1 MSNLL
6 GLSIDVGSLGWTLI
20 DNDSMKIKAMGTYV
34 FPNGSENYGS
44 GVREVSKRSIRT
56 QNRIKRMRYS
66 RKRMR
71 KKFLIKL
78 LVEFDMCPIKK
89 SDIKQGTFGSYFE
102 KKDFIDWM
110 KLNPYELRVKALR
123 EKISLHELGRIF
135 YHMSKRRGFP
145 FGKRDTDTKT
155 NMLFTG
161 IPDSNRTGIVELKN
175 KIKKETLGEYF
186 NSILPKEN
194 TSYQSSDVKVRN
206 RFVDRE
212 MYVREAHQLWNK
224 QTEYYPELT
233 DDIRNKLIGSPS
245 NNSLLKGA
253 VFYQKPLRSQK
264 YKVGKCKFES
274 SKSRCSVS
282 NLVYQDF
289 LAFKWID
296 TIKKGGKKLSQ
307 HDREKIYFF
316 FMTNSKFSF
325 KEIKTLLNAETSSFN
340 KKDNDVIYGSRLNSQ
355 LSDEDLFGEDWFSM
369 PFSKRKEIWDALYF
383 FNSHEKLENH
393 ARQKWGLGDH
403 AARTISKL
411 SVDKRYAPISE
422 KAAKNI
428 LFFLKRGVSYE
439 LSVVLAG
446 VKNSLKDVWSN
457 IEENDIQFIINRVVN
472 LYKENIHGGF
482 IPVLKEFLI
491 DEMQFSDFQIKK
503 LYGVQAQ
510 KIDFSINKKF
520 PYGAKEDKEI
530 IDFKNPLL
538 KNALFQTRKI
548 VNSIIDKFGAVDEI
562 KAELNTNLKTN
573 KFQRYIYRLDQ
584 RRVARNRD
592 RYINMIRSISEN
604 LTQLNLLKM
613 ELWEECKGTCPFT
626 GDPIPM
632 GLLFTHQIKVIY
644 IHPWSVSLNDSP
656 QNKTLCFSHFSDNL
670 DHKSPY
676 SYFNEEAPDQWEEV
690 LHRAKKLFSNTYDYP
705 SNHKKFRRF
714 AKRYYQRKYI
724 NNQLDDPNFVS
735 REVACFL
742 SKISFKVSVSSDYTT
757 NHLTRV
763 LSLDN
768 LIDSSSEKFKYKDYR
783 NYALKSYVA
792 AIRSIDNLKE
802 LAARNKYSHRIEQ
815 SPFPVPH
822 SEFRNE
828 LKYFLN
834 SMLVSHKKSDRFYS
848 TRRVDYK
855 NKNFTISHRSFS
867 PRGSLHK
874 DSIYGKRTPPNVKTA
889 YHIRKPLESIR
900 TVGQIEKIVDVNVRN
915 AVLKVLK
922 KTHLSNR
929 DSFQPHKVFFRTKAD
944 GSKTTKVFLPN
955 KNGDPV
961 PVNKVRI
968 RESLNSAV
976 KLKNDIDQYVNLRNN
991 HHVLIY
997 RDQENILKEE
1007 VVSFWE
1013 FIKRKKSGSPLYK
1026 APNRKCEIITAL
1038 HINDMFLMDIHD
1050 VDHPLEELTI
1060 DFLSQHL
1067 YRVQKLSSHFYEFRQ
1082 AFNNRLDS
1090 TEYPNYIR
1098 INNFGSKK
1106 TGWLTYNPIK
1116 VEVSPIG
1123 EITYAKEKY
1132 ISKRKKV
1139 IL

>member
-34 FPNGSENYGS
+34 FPIGSENYGS
-44 GVREVSKRSIRT
+44 GIREVSKRSIRT
-56 QNRIKRMRYS
+56 QNRIKRLRYS

-78 LVEFDMCPIKK
+78 LVKFNMCPIKE
-89 SDIKQGTFGSYFE
+89 SDIQGGTFASYFE
-102 KKDFIDWM
+102 NKDFNDWM
-110 KLNPYELRVKALR
+110 KLNPYELRTKALR

-135 YHMSKRRGFP
+135 YHMSKRRGFS
-145 FGKRDTDTKT
+145 FGKRDVDIKT
-155 NMLFTG
+155 NMLYKG
-161 IPDSNRTGIVELKN
+161 IPNSNRTGIIELKN
-175 KIKKETLGEYF
+175 KIKKKTLGEYF

-194 TSYQSSDVKVRN
+194 ISYQSSDVKVRN

-212 MYVREAHQLWNK
+212 MYVSEAHQLWNK
-224 QTEYYPELT
+224 QTAYYPELT
-233 DDIRNKLIGSPS
+233 NDIRDKLIGSPS
-245 NNSLLKGA
+245 NNSLIKGA

-264 YKVGKCKFES
+264 HKVGKCAFES

-289 LAFKWID
+289 LAYKWID
-296 TIKKGGKKLSQ
+296 TIKKEGKKLSQ
-307 HDREKIYFF
+307 NEREKIYFF
-316 FMTNSKFSF
+316 FMTNSKFNF
-325 KEIKTLLNAETSSFN
+325 EEIRELLDAKTSNFN
-340 KKDNDVIYGSRLNSQ
+340 KKDNDVIYGSRLNSR
-355 LSDEDLFGEDWFSM
+355 LSDGDIFGMDWFSM

-393 ARQKWGLGDH
+393 ARQKWGMDVH
-403 AARTISKL
+403 KARAISSV

-446 VKNSLKDVWSN
+446 VKNSLNNVWSN

-472 LYKENIHGGF
+472 LYRENIHGGF
-482 IPVLKEFLI
+482 IPALQEFLI

-510 KIDFSINKKF
+510 TIDVSINKKF
-520 PYGAKEDKEI
+520 PYGVKEDKEI

-538 KNALFQTRKI
+538 KNALFQTRKV
-548 VNSIIDKFGAVDEI
+548 VNNLVDKYGAIDEI

-573 KFQRYIYRLDQ
+573 KFQRFIYLLDQ
-584 RRVARNRD
+584 RRVARNRG
-592 RYINMIRSISEN
+592 RYINKIGSISEN

-626 GDPIPM
+626 GDHIPM
-632 GLLFTHQIKVIY
+632 GLLFTDKIKVVY

-656 QNKTLCFSHFSDNL
+656 LNKTLCFSHFSDNL
-670 DHKSPY
+670 DQKSPY
-676 SYFNEEAPDQWEEV
+676 SYFNEEAPHQWEEV
-690 LHRAKKLFSNTYDYP
+690 LQRAKKLFSNTYDYP
-705 SNHKKFRRF
+705 SNHKKFRKF
-714 AKRYYQRKYI
+714 AKRYYRRKYI
-724 NNQLDDPNFVS
+724 NNQLDDPNFIS

-742 SKISFKVSVSSDYTT
+742 SKISLKVSVSSDYTSD
-757 NHLTRV
+757 HFIRA

-768 LIDSSSEKFKYKDYR
+768 IIDTSSEKFKYKDHR

-792 AIRSIDNLKE
+792 AIRSIDYLKE
-802 LAARNKYSHRIEQ
+802 LAARNKYTYGIEQ
-815 SPFPVPH
+815 PPFPVPH

-834 SMLVSHKKSDRFYS
+834 SMLVSHKKSDLFYS

-855 NKNFTISHRSFS
+855 KKNFTISQRSFS

-874 DSIYGKRTPPNVKTA
+874 DSIYGKRTSPNEKPA

-900 TVGQIEKIVDVNVRN
+900 TVTQIEKIVDANVRN
-915 AVLKVLK
+915 AVFKVLK
-922 KTHLSNR
+922 KAHLSNR
-929 DSFQPHKVFFRTKAD
+929 DSFVPHKVFFRTKAD
-944 GSKTTKVFLPN
+944 GRKTTKVFLPN

-997 RDQENILKEE
+997 KNEENILKEK

-1013 FIKRKKSGSPLYK
+1013 FIKRIKSGAPLYK
-1026 APNRKCEIITAL
+1026 TPNRKCEILTAL
-1038 HINDMFLMDIHD
+1038 HINDMFLMNIHD

-1082 AFNNRLDS
+1082 AFNNHLDS

-1116 VEVSPIG
+1116 VEISPIG

-1132 ISKRKKV
+1132 VSKRKKV